1 MLFKYL
7 KVDPPMTAIV
17 RQLLDSFDRL
27 SVADQHE
34 AAIEI
39 LRRSLP
45 INFPPLD
52 DQTLIQS
59 AEELFLNLDAQEAA
73 GESAAAL

>member
-1 MLFKYL
+1 
-7 KVDPPMTAIV
+7 MTAIV

-27 SVADQHE
+27 PVADQHE

-45 INFPPLD
+45 FNFPPLD

-59 AEELFLNLDAQEAA
+59 AEDLFLNLDAREAA
-73 GESAAAL
+73 GEIPAAP